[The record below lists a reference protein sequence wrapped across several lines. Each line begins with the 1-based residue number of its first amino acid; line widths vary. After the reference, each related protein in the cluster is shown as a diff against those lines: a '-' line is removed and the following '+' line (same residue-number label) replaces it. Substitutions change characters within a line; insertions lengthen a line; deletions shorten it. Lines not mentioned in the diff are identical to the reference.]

1 MSRTCHRQRGAAL
14 IALLAVIVLAAGWML
29 VSRVRGS
36 SSDILAAKRAR
47 NAIVLN
53 QAKQALIGYV
63 AAQAV
68 KPGENNP
75 GNLPC
80 PENPGDF
87 DSTTGREGL
96 AGINCG
102 TGSGQKVGRFPWRT
116 LGLDRL
122 VDADGEPLWYVVS
135 KYWGVDIGANT
146 YINSNSVGPLT
157 ALTVDG
163 FPNAAV
169 ALIIAPG
176 RALSVSAGG
185 GCTAWNQVRPMAGN
199 PDWRN
204 YLECWNATPPAD
216 PVFVT
221 RGPSGSFN
229 DQVLRVTT
237 ADLLPEIE
245 AAIAQRM
252 EREISPKLKQV
263 YTTANGWTLSPT
275 VALPAGTSV
284 YPYAAPFSNPEAT
297 PDAPNNPDR
306 TVYTGVAGTYIG
318 LIPIA
323 AQMPNSVAWV
333 NPATGFTLTLLS
345 AGVLSTSNCSA
356 SSSTVLDCT
365 FVFVLAPSFALDV
378 DASNIGTGFRQ
389 APGLQA
395 NLSVTGGTGTVTN
408 SLRSD
413 GSARVRINVTPS
425 SPVIGTIRIRLPIN
439 AADAVINDATTAWY
453 FRNDWHKFTLYA
465 VSKGFAPGPG
475 SGPGGG
481 GGGGGAP
488 TPVGACGGA
497 NPPCLTINDGRY
509 PATTTGRAAL
519 ILAGRALQG
528 QSRPSGVLSNYLEGE
543 NLSPLD
549 EVLRRGAATSAIND
563 RIVAVDP

>member
-1 MSRTCHRQRGAAL
+1 MMPRTCHRQRGAAL
-14 IALLAVIVLAAGWML
+14 IALLAVVVLAAGWML

-36 SSDILAAKRAR
+36 SGDILSAKRAR

-96 AGINCG
+96 AGSNCG
-102 TGSGQKVGRFPWRT
+102 TGSAQKVGRFPWRT
-116 LGLDRL
+116 LGLNQL

-135 KYWGVDIGANT
+135 KNWGVDIGNNT
-146 YINSNSVGPLT
+146 YINSNSAGL
-157 ALTVDG
+157 LTVDG
-163 FPNAAV
+163 VPNAAV

-185 GCTAWNQVRPMAGN
+185 GCTAWNQVRPVAGN

-204 YLECWNATPPAD
+204 YLECVKVIPP
-216 PVFVT
+216 PVDLAFVT
-221 RGPSGSFN
+221 SGPSGSFN

-237 ADLLPEIE
+237 ADLLPAIE

-252 EREISPKLKQV
+252 EREISPRLRQV
-263 YTTANGWTLSPT
+263 YTAANGWTLSPA
-275 VALPAGTSV
+275 VALPAGTSL

-306 TVYTGVAGTYIG
+306 TVYTGVVGNYIG

-323 AQMPNSVAWV
+323 AQMPSSVAWV
-333 NPATGFTLTLLS
+333 NPASGFTLTLLGGS
-345 AGVLSTSNCSA
+345 LLTAANCSA
-356 SSSTVLDCT
+356 STSTLFRCTLVFSLASSFT
-365 FVFVLAPSFALDV
+365 LDV

-395 NLSVTGGTGTVTN
+395 NLQVTGGTGTVTN
-408 SLRSD
+408 SLLSD

-425 SPVIGTIRIRLPIN
+425 FPVIGTIRIRLPIN

-453 FRNDWHKFTLYA
+453 FRNDWHKLTLYA
-465 VSKGFAPGPG
+465 VSQGFAP
-475 SGPGGG
+475 GPGGG
-481 GGGGGAP
+481 GGGGGGGGPP
-488 TPVGACGGA
+488 TPPVGACGGA

-509 PATTTGRAAL
+509 PATTGRAAL
-519 ILAGRALQG
+519 ILAGRALSG